1 MAMVSGVLRRGP
13 RRGRLGSAPRAG
25 LAAGVVGA
33 AAGGVPWAR
42 GAEGWG
48 VVVMTSSCGSR

>member
-13 RRGRLGSAPRAG
+13 GRRRLGRAARAG
-25 LAAGVVGA
+25 FAVWMAV
-33 AAGGVPWAR
+33 AAGGVVPAVSE
-42 GAEGWG
+42 AEGWG